1 MGHDHTDYRTPGQ
14 LILALLESRGWTQ
27 RTLAAALNV
36 SDQTMHRIVND
47 KQGVDAELALALEEI
62 FSEPA
67 ERFLALQQSF
77 DLAQARIVA
86 TPDPERAARAI
97 LYGSLPLTEMIK
109 RGWIGAK
116 DIRDSKIELELRRF
130 FKVDRL
136 DRIDAL
142 SHAAKKSN
150 IGEPIT
156 PAQLAW
162 LYRVH
167 QIASEMIVP
176 RFNRER
182 LGHAIAAFSALR
194 DNPDAVRSVP
204 RLLSDAGVRFVV
216 VESLPSAK
224 IDGVCFWFDENS
236 PVIGMSF
243 RFDRIDNFWFV
254 LRHECA
260 HVLHGHGK
268 AGAIFDV
275 EMEREHA
282 SEDEEEQIAD
292 RDAATF
298 CVPADKMESFYQRK
312 HPFFAEIEVLAFAKR
327 MKVHPGL
334 VVGQLQRRTGRY
346 DLLRKHLVGVR
357 NSLAAAM
364 MMDGWGDSVP
374 TEDGGN

>member
-1 MGHDHTDYRTPGQ
+1 MSRDIKGFRTPGQ
-14 LILALLESRGWTQ
+14 LIQALLEQKGWTQ
-27 RTLAAALNV
+27 RTLAAALGM
-36 SDQTMHRIVND
+36 SDQTMHRIAND
-47 KQGVDAELALALEEI
+47 KQGIDAELALALEEI
-62 FSEPA
+62 FTEPA
-67 ERFLALQQSF
+67 ERFMALQQSF

-86 TPDPERAARAI
+86 APDPERAARAT

-109 RGWIGAK
+109 RGWIQAK
-116 DIRDSKIELELRRF
+116 DIRDPNIEVELRRF

-150 IGEPIT
+150 IGEPVT

-167 QIASEMIVP
+167 QIAAEMVVP
-176 RFNRER
+176 HYDDAK
-182 LGHAIAAFSALR
+182 LGQAIAAFSKLR
-194 DNPDAVRSVP
+194 DEPDAVRGVP
-204 RLLSDAGVRFVV
+204 RLLNDAGVRFVV
-216 VESLPSAK
+216 VESLAGAK
-224 IDGVCFWFDENS
+224 IDGVCFWLDDKS

-254 LRHECA
+254 LRHECS

-268 AGAIFDV
+268 AGAIFDA
-275 EMEREHA
+275 EMERQHV
-282 SEDEEEQIAD
+282 SLNEEEKLAD
-292 RDAATF
+292 RDAAAF
-298 CVPADKMESFYQRK
+298 CVPEDKMESFYQRK

-327 MKVHPGL
+327 IKVHPGI
-334 VVGQLQRRTGRY
+334 VVGQLQRRTARY
-346 DLLRKHLVGVR
+346 DLLRKHLIGVR

-374 TEDGGN
+374 TEDGVV